1 MKEEGVVILG
11 AGMAGFGAAYHLR
24 SHGVQ
29 SQIFEKNKHYGGN
42 ASSFNTNGFI
52 FDVGPHIS
60 FTKKE
65 RIQLLFAESVKNKYE
80 TFNVT
85 VNNLWKGYWIKH
97 PAQVN
102 LHGLPENMVVT
113 IIEEFIETKNAK
125 DPSIKNF
132 KDWLY
137 AGFGKTFAEA
147 FPMKYGHKF
156 HTTTAENMS
165 VDWVGPRVYQPDIK
179 EVLHGALSKNTK
191 DVHYV
196 SHFRYPTSGGYVAYL
211 DGFVDDTSITLNHEL
226 IQLNHETKELHFEN
240 GLVITYNQVISSIP
254 LPELIPLIKNVPE
267 NIQLATQKL
276 ACSTCVIVNLGI
288 DREEISEAQWSYFYD
303 EEIIFTRLSFPH
315 MQSKNN
321 TPEGCGSIQAEIYF
335 SDKYKPLSKQP
346 EEFMEQTI
354 TDLIHCG
361 MLTEK
366 DKIIFKEAK
375 IIPYANVIFDHD
387 RAENLAIV
395 HEYLDEIGVNYC
407 GRYGEW
413 GYLWT
418 DESFVSGEQA
428 AQKVLDKIK

>member
-1 MKEEGVVILG
+1 MILG
-11 AGMAGFGAAYHLR
+11 AGMAGLGAAYHLR
-24 SHGVQ
+24 NKGIKSRV
-29 SQIFEKNKHYGGN
+29 FEKNRHCGGN

-85 VNNLWKGYWIKH
+85 VNNLWKGHWIKH

-102 LHGLPENMVVT
+102 LHGLPEDLVVT
-113 IIEEFIETKNAK
+113 IIEEFIETKNTK
-125 DPSIKNF
+125 DPTIENF

-137 AGFGKTFAEA
+137 AGFGKTFAET

-156 HTTTAENMS
+156 HTTTADNMS
-165 VDWVGPRVYQPDIK
+165 VDWVGPRMYQPEIK
-179 EVLHGALSKNTK
+179 EVLHGALSENTK

-196 SHFRYPTSGGYVAYL
+196 SYFRYPTHGGYGSYL
-211 DGFVDDTSITLNHEL
+211 NGFVDNTNITLNHEL
-226 IQLNHETKELHFEN
+226 IQLNPETKELHFKNEE
-240 GLVITYNQVISSIP
+240 LVIYNQVISSIP
-254 LPELIPLIKNVPE
+254 LPALIPLISNVPE
-267 NIQLATQKL
+267 NIQIAVDKL

-288 DREEISEAQWSYFYD
+288 DREDISEAQWSYFYD
-303 EEIIFTRLSFPH
+303 DEVIFTRLSFPH

-321 TPEGCGSIQAEIYF
+321 TPDGCGSIQAEIYF

-346 EEFMEQTI
+346 EAFIAQTI
-354 TDLIHCG
+354 IDLIGCG
-361 MLTEK
+361 LLTEA
-366 DKIIFKEAK
+366 DKILFKEAK
-375 IIPYANVIFDHD
+375 LIPYANVIFDHD
-387 RAENLAIV
+387 RAENLAAV
-395 HEYLDEIGVNYC
+395 HAYLDKIGVGYC

-418 DESFVSGEQA
+418 DESFISGEKA
-428 AQKVLDKIK
+428 AQKVLNHII